1 MKNKFLKALSVLL
14 TLAVVLSTC
23 LCAVSVSAATQGKD
37 YAIYFDNTSN
47 NNFWVTKKNEDIP
60 HLGMEEMNLP
70 TGNTYTVEFDV
81 YALTAGSDVVLGATT
96 ATWDTTSAIENGHQV
111 WGQKAPTT
119 LNTWKH
125 YSFNY

>member
-47 NNFWVTKKNEDIP
+47 NNFWVTKKNEDMAFISASD
-60 HLGMEEMNLP
+60 E
-70 TGNTYTVEFDV
+70 TDKCDFTVFPKNYSLLQNINKNDM
-81 YALTAGSDVVLGATT
+81 
-96 ATWDTTSAIENGHQV
+96 IKV
-111 WGQKAPTT
+111 WGSVTKRFD
-119 LNTWKH
+119 K
-125 YSFNY
+125 YSIIVNNILKE